1 MAFMKPPPHRR
12 PSSAQKPWTEDQA
25 KDQPLFSVVIPVFN
39 SQHTI
44 EATVRSVL
52 AQTERDFELLLVD
65 DGSTDASLQHM
76 RAAQRGDDRIRIV
89 RGANQGVSATRNR
102 GVSRTRGR
110 LIAFLD
116 ADDLW
121 DPCKLQRHAEVHAQD
136 PLLDV
141 SFAGVAFMAP
151 EATGLEMSSTHSTV
165 PAGTLSVADLLA
177 ENPVCTASNL
187 VATRACLE
195 AIGGFRAD
203 MRFAEDQE
211 WLARAAAC
219 GRSIRGLDEILVG
232 YRTSP
237 DGLSSRLD
245 QMLAG
250 WRAFASSH
258 GDRVD
263 LRRAEAVYCR
273 HLARRALRGGHG
285 PFEALHYALRGMALS
300 TDAFFNDPRRG
311 GLTLAS
317 AALRPILPRPLRARL
332 FA

>member
-1 MAFMKPPPHRR
+1 MAFMKTPPHRR
-12 PSSAQKPWTEDQA
+12 PSGAVEAWAEDQGE
-25 KDQPLFSVVIPVFN
+25 DQPLFSVVIPVFN
-39 SQHTI
+39 SQDTI
-44 EATVRSVL
+44 EATIRSVL
-52 AQTERDFELLLVD
+52 AQTEQDFELLLVD
-65 DGSTDASLQHM
+65 DGSTDGSLHRM
-76 RAAQRGDDRIRIV
+76 RTAQLSDDRIRIV
-89 RGANQGVSATRNR
+89 QGANRGVSTARNR
-102 GVSRTRGR
+102 GVSRARGR

-121 DPCKLQRHAEVHAQD
+121 DPRKLQRHAEAHARD
-136 PLLDV
+136 PQLDI
-141 SFAGVAFMAP
+141 SFARIAFIAP
-151 EATGLEMSSTHSTV
+151 RAIGLEASSTHSTV
-165 PAGTLSVADLLA
+165 PARALSVADLLA

-195 AIGGFRAD
+195 AVGGFRAD

-211 WLARAAAC
+211 WLARAAAG
-219 GRSIRGLDEILVG
+219 GRTIRGLDVILVG

-237 DGLSSRLD
+237 AGLSSRLD
-245 QMLAG
+245 LMLAG
-250 WRAFASSH
+250 WRGFASSH
-258 GDRVD
+258 GDLVD

-300 TDAFFNDPRRG
+300 TAAFFNDPRRG

-317 AALRPILPRPLRARL
+317 AALRPFLPHPLRARL

>member
-1 MAFMKPPPHRR
+1 MAFMKPQPHRR
-12 PSSAQKPWTEDQA
+12 ASNAQRPSTDDHAR
-25 KDQPLFSVVIPVFN
+25 DQPLFSVVIPVFN
-39 SQHTI
+39 SQDTI
-44 EATVRSVL
+44 EATVHSVL
-52 AQTERDFELLLVD
+52 AQTEQDFELLLID
-65 DGSTDASLQHM
+65 DGSTDGSLKHM
-76 RAAQRGDDRIRIV
+76 RTAQRGDDRIRIV
-89 RGANQGVSATRNR
+89 QGANRGVSTTRNR
-102 GVSRTRGR
+102 GVSRARGR
-110 LIAFLD
+110 LVAFLD
-116 ADDLW
+116 SDDLW
-121 DPCKLQRHAEVHAQD
+121 DPRKLQRHAQAHAHD
-136 PLLDV
+136 PLLDI
-141 SFAGVAFMAP
+141 SFAGVAFMDPHAI
-151 EATGLEMSSTHSTV
+151 GLEASSTHSTV
-165 PAGTLSVADLLA
+165 PAGALTVADLLA

-195 AIGGFRAD
+195 VIGGFRAD

-211 WLARAAAC
+211 WLARAAAS

-237 DGLSSRLD
+237 AGLSSRLD
-245 QMLAG
+245 LMLAG
-250 WRAFASSH
+250 WRGFASGH
-258 GDRVD
+258 ADRVD

-300 TDAFFNDPRRG
+300 TNAFFTDPRRG